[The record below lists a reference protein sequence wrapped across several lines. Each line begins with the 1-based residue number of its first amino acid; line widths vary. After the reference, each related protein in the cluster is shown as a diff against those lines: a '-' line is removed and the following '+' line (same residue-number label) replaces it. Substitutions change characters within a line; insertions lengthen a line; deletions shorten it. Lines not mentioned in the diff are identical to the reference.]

1 MILFYLLKYLKK
13 EFEIWLFI
21 GRFVHMYEI
30 LDYKLNKYWE
40 NLLIENNI
48 HSVLFSPEY
57 LRLWELN
64 GDGKAKLFFH
74 KSYYGIVLYP
84 FLIRKIND
92 LEFFQQMKID
102 ETFYD
107 ITSPYGYGG
116 PLVKP
121 YNKSGID
128 LLLEG
133 FIKEFSL
140 FCRKNNIVSEFI
152 RFHPLM
158 ENHENFINRLE
169 MERMNSVIYVDL
181 SVTEEELWGNYKRNN
196 RKNIKKAM
204 RNDIE
209 VVVDEKFEF
218 LDEFL
223 EIYYETIK
231 KNNAKKYYFF
241 PKIFFEFI
249 RVSLNKNSVLFISK
263 IDERIISVELALYDK
278 DIIYSFLGGTLLEY
292 FPLRPN
298 NLLKHK
304 LILWAKEKN
313 IKYYLIGGGYHPG
326 DGIFEYKRSFSKD
339 GIKDF
344 FVGRKVYDNK
354 KYKILEESFEKYLS
368 NNNITVNLKETKYF
382 PSYRYD
388 P

>member
-1 MILFYLLKYLKK
+1 
-13 EFEIWLFI
+13 
-21 GRFVHMYEI
+21 MYEI
-30 LDYKLNKYWE
+30 LDCKLNIKYWKKI
-40 NLLIENNI
+40 LVENNI
-48 HSVLFSPEY
+48 HNILYFPEY
-57 LRLWELN
+57 LLLWELN
-64 GDGKAKLFFH
+64 GDGIAKNFFY
-74 KSYYGIVLYP
+74 KCDYGIVLYP
-84 FLIRKIND
+84 FLIRKINE
-92 LEFFQQMKID
+92 LKFFQQMKIT
-102 ETFYD
+102 EIFYD

-116 PLVKP
+116 PLVRS
-121 YNKSGID
+121 YGKSD
-128 LLLEG
+128 KNLLVNG

-140 FCRKNNIVSEFI
+140 FCEKNNIVSEFI

-158 ENHENFINRLE
+158 ENHANFINRLE
-169 MERMNSVIYVDL
+169 IEKMNSIIYVDL
-181 SVTEEELWGNYKRNN
+181 SLTEEELWGNYKRNN

-209 VVVDEKFEF
+209 VVVDEEFEF

-249 RVSLNKNSVLFISK
+249 RVSLNKNFVLFISK
-263 IDERIISVELALYDK
+263 KNNKIISVELALYDK
-278 DIIYSFLGGTLLEY
+278 DVIYSFLGGTLSEY
-292 FPLRPN
+292 FLLRPN

-326 DGIFEYKRSFSKD
+326 DGIFEYKHSFSKD

-344 FVGRKVYDNK
+344 FIGRKVYDNK

>member
-1 MILFYLLKYLKK
+1 
-13 EFEIWLFI
+13 
-21 GRFVHMYEI
+21 
-30 LDYKLNKYWE
+30 
-40 NLLIENNI
+40 
-48 HSVLFSPEY
+48 
-57 LRLWELN
+57 
-64 GDGKAKLFFH
+64 
-74 KSYYGIVLYP
+74 
-84 FLIRKIND
+84 
-92 LEFFQQMKID
+92 
-102 ETFYD
+102 
-107 ITSPYGYGG
+107 
-116 PLVKP
+116 
-121 YNKSGID
+121 
-128 LLLEG
+128 
-133 FIKEFSL
+133 
-140 FCRKNNIVSEFI
+140 
-152 RFHPLM
+152 
-158 ENHENFINRLE
+158 
-169 MERMNSVIYVDL
+169 MNSIIYVDL
-181 SVTEEELWGNYKRNN
+181 SLTEEELWGNYKRNN

-209 VVVDEKFEF
+209 VVVDEEFEF

-249 RVSLNKNSVLFISK
+249 RVSLNKNFVLFISK
-263 IDERIISVELALYDK
+263 KNNKIISVELALYDK
-278 DIIYSFLGGTLLEY
+278 DVIYSFLGGTLSEY
-292 FPLRPN
+292 FLLRPN

-326 DGIFEYKRSFSKD
+326 DGIFEYKHSFSKD

-344 FVGRKVYDNK
+344 FIGRKVYDNK